1 MHWACTAPHNNKAL
15 TETPKYSGV
24 GGLLFAVAV
33 DRSLAW
39 EYEGTVYGFALNK
52 KLLNHYI
59 EFLGASYLGALH
71 PYQFFIDG
79 EASLKLLEVY
89 TYEWN

>member
-1 MHWACTAPHNNKAL
+1 MKRF
-15 TETPKYSGV
+15 
-24 GGLLFAVAV
+24 LFV
-33 DRSLAW
+33 L
-39 EYEGTVYGFALNK
+39 

-59 EFLGASYLGALH
+59 EVLGVSYLGALH
-71 PYQFFIDG
+71 PYQFYIDG